1 MRGAWRI
8 SGLQREKAL
17 MARTQIILPGEKRR
31 RDLAAIHAGAKQLNL
46 DEDTRRD
53 LIERMTGCRSAGD
66 LDDAG
71 RAAVLQELRRLGA
84 GGGPGRHRGKPRNM
98 DARPMLTR
106 IEQLLAT
113 MGLPWSYADKLAQ
126 HMYRV
131 ERCSWLKTNA
141 RFQGVIA
148 ALDAERKRR
157 EARAAGG
164 V

>member
-1 MRGAWRI
+1 
-8 SGLQREKAL
+8 
-17 MARTQIILPGEKRR
+17 MARTHVILPGDRRR
-31 RDLAAIHAGAKQLNL
+31 RDLAAIHAGAKQLNM

-53 LIERMTGCRSAGD
+53 LIERVTGFRSAGQ

-84 GGGPGRHRGKPRNM
+84 GSKGRNYPGKPRNM
-98 DARPMLTR
+98 DVRPMLTR
-106 IEQLLAT
+106 IEQLLTA

-131 ERCSWLKTNA
+131 ERCTWLKTTA
-141 RFQGVIA
+141 QLQGVIA

-164 V
+164 S